1 MARSGSS
8 QYPLS
13 MRLPAG
19 DVELID
25 RAAAA
30 RGRSRTDFVREAA
43 VREAEAVL
51 LERAMVRMS
60 SRGFSAF
67 VKAIAGKGRPVKE
80 LVEVFKKRAPWE

>member
-1 MARSGSS
+1 
-8 QYPLS
+8 

-25 RAAAA
+25 RAARV

-43 VREAEAVL
+43 VRLAEETL
-51 LERAMVRMS
+51 LERALVRMS

-67 VKAIAGKGRPVKE
+67 VRAIAGKGKPVKA
-80 LVEVFKKRAPWE
+80 LVDVMKRKAPWE